1 MTRNNKIQI
10 ENSKE
15 LDEMS
20 KRLISRIR
28 QEDEVDATEVEAS
41 FDEVMRKV
49 DDTGRRVIY
58 RRLYRTVVSV
68 AAVVALLL
76 GGTWWIMNNWPA
88 EDAGSLD
95 LALLE
100 KETLPAAHE
109 NIILDVGEQNFRL
122 DDDVSLHY
130 DKTGGLVAGRLELE
144 NDPHNRTHEVVN
156 RILVPYGK
164 RTDVVLSDGTHIYI
178 NAGSK
183 LVYPRTFEK
192 GVREV
197 LLEGEAY
204 FDVAR
209 NEKCPFIVKT
219 NGMDVQVLGTSFN
232 VRAYCDEDS
241 TAVVLAKGSVEVGA
255 GKRDG
260 KIRLAPN
267 EMLVCTAGTTSVQ
280 TVDVAEYVGWKD
292 DMLVVNGKLV
302 GTVLR
307 QLERY
312 YNCSIKTDERT
323 AGRLLSGKLNLHAD
337 VRNVMES
344 ICLLLDVRYEYK
356 GEKEFILKSN
366 EN

>member
-1 MTRNNKIQI
+1 M
-10 ENSKE
+10 
-15 LDEMS
+15 
-20 KRLISRIR
+20 
-28 QEDEVDATEVEAS
+28 
-41 FDEVMRKV
+41 
-49 DDTGRRVIY
+49 
-58 RRLYRTVVSV
+58 
-68 AAVVALLL
+68 
-76 GGTWWIMNNWPA
+76 
-88 EDAGSLD
+88 
-95 LALLE
+95 
-100 KETLPAAHE
+100 
-109 NIILDVGEQNFRL
+109 
-122 DDDVSLHY
+122 
-130 DKTGGLVAGRLELE
+130 AGRLELE

-156 RILVPYGK
+156 KILVPYGK

-292 DMLVVNGKLV
+292 DMLVVNGKPV

>member
-1 MTRNNKIQI
+1 M
-10 ENSKE
+10 
-15 LDEMS
+15 
-20 KRLISRIR
+20 
-28 QEDEVDATEVEAS
+28 
-41 FDEVMRKV
+41 
-49 DDTGRRVIY
+49 
-58 RRLYRTVVSV
+58 
-68 AAVVALLL
+68 
-76 GGTWWIMNNWPA
+76 
-88 EDAGSLD
+88 
-95 LALLE
+95 
-100 KETLPAAHE
+100 
-109 NIILDVGEQNFRL
+109 
-122 DDDVSLHY
+122 
-130 DKTGGLVAGRLELE
+130 
-144 NDPHNRTHEVVN
+144 
-156 RILVPYGK
+156 
-164 RTDVVLSDGTHIYI
+164 
-178 NAGSK
+178 
-183 LVYPRTFEK
+183 
-192 GVREV
+192 
-197 LLEGEAY
+197 LEGEAY

-292 DMLVVNGKLV
+292 DMLVVNGKPV

-323 AGRLLSGKLNLHAD
+323 AERLLSGKLNLHAD